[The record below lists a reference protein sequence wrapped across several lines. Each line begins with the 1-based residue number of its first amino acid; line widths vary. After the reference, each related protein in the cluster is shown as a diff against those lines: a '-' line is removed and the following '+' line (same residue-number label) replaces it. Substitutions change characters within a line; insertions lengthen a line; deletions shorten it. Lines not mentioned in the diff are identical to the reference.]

1 MSKAKRYVALH
12 RNGRE
17 ALIVAWEYREA
28 DESDKHLPKWIKESD
43 YASLQAEHDRL
54 RKIVEREDGEMVYY
68 KDYAK
73 LQAENERLKNAG
85 DAFIGTYLFA
95 TAKGLVNQDT
105 AVKVVEEWVAA
116 KTGKTP

>member
-1 MSKAKRYVALH
+1 MSEPQRYWMYLSAPAGGIAQMIADDTGDWVNH
-12 RNGRE
+12 R
-17 ALIVAWEYREA
+17 
-28 DESDKHLPKWIKESD
+28 D
-43 YASLQAEHDRL
+43 Y
-54 RKIVEREDGEMVYY
+54 V
-68 KDYAK
+68 K

-116 KTGKTP
+116 KTGKSP

>member
-1 MSKAKRYVALH
+1 MSEPQRYWMYLSAPAGGLAQMIADDTGDWVNH
-12 RNGRE
+12 R
-17 ALIVAWEYREA
+17 
-28 DESDKHLPKWIKESD
+28 D
-43 YASLQAEHDRL
+43 YVKLQAEHDRL

>member
-1 MSKAKRYVALH
+1 MSEPQRYWMYLSAPAGGLAQMIADDTGDWVNH
-12 RNGRE
+12 R
-17 ALIVAWEYREA
+17 
-28 DESDKHLPKWIKESD
+28 D
-43 YASLQAEHDRL
+43 Y
-54 RKIVEREDGEMVYY
+54 V
-68 KDYAK
+68 K

-116 KTGKTP
+116 KTGKSP

>member
-1 MSKAKRYVALH
+1 MSEPQRYWMYLSAPAGGIAQMVADDTGDWVNH
-12 RNGRE
+12 R
-17 ALIVAWEYREA
+17 
-28 DESDKHLPKWIKESD
+28 D
-43 YASLQAEHDRL
+43 Y
-54 RKIVEREDGEMVYY
+54 V
-68 KDYAK
+68 K

-116 KTGKTP
+116 KTGKSP

>member
-1 MSKAKRYVALH
+1 MSDPQRYWMYLSAPAGGIAQMIADDTGDWVNH
-12 RNGRE
+12 R
-17 ALIVAWEYREA
+17 
-28 DESDKHLPKWIKESD
+28 D
-43 YASLQAEHDRL
+43 Y
-54 RKIVEREDGEMVYY
+54 V
-68 KDYAK
+68 K

-116 KTGKTP
+116 KTGKSP

>member
-1 MSKAKRYVALH
+1 MSEPQRYWMYLSAPAGGIAQMIADDTGDWVNH
-12 RNGRE
+12 R
-17 ALIVAWEYREA
+17 
-28 DESDKHLPKWIKESD
+28 D
-43 YASLQAEHDRL
+43 Y
-54 RKIVEREDGEMVYY
+54 V
-68 KDYAK
+68 K

>member
-1 MSKAKRYVALH
+1 MIADDTGDWVNHRDYV
-12 RNGRE
+12 
-17 ALIVAWEYREA
+17 
-28 DESDKHLPKWIKESD
+28 
-43 YASLQAEHDRL
+43 
-54 RKIVEREDGEMVYY
+54 
-68 KDYAK
+68 K

-116 KTGKTP
+116 KTGKSP

>member
-1 MSKAKRYVALH
+1 MSEPQRYWMYLSAPAGGIAQMVADDTGDWVNH
-12 RNGRE
+12 R
-17 ALIVAWEYREA
+17 
-28 DESDKHLPKWIKESD
+28 D
-43 YASLQAEHDRL
+43 Y
-54 RKIVEREDGEMVYY
+54 V
-68 KDYAK
+68 K